1 MTDLD
6 RFNCTFNDKDLYKVK
21 WYERSVLYLMEQVLR
36 MMKVLNGH
44 SSERKSTLK
53 ALYYPFKT

>member
-6 RFNCTFNDKDLYKVK
+6 RFNCTFNDKDSYKVK
-21 WYERSVLYLMEQVLR
+21 WYEQVLR

-44 SSERKSTLK
+44 DSERKSMLK